1 MQENRRKYSKEI
13 VKEWAEYFNSGHT
26 LTETSEFF
34 KVPYKSVVHLLTK
47 EGFRKQSREQ
57 TKLRKQRQ
65 NSIDYFKNID
75 THEKAYFLGLLF
87 SDGYLYSSYYD
98 ITKSVGIALQLR
110 DSYVLEY
117 LKEKLNLTGKISIY
131 KNSAK
136 LVITNFSVYNDLINL
151 GMIENKSHSEYHI
164 PNISEEFINSFILGY
179 FDGDGCITLKK
190 SGAVVVSICG
200 NSKLFFNELQEV
212 LRKNGIETRLNCEIN
227 HDPSRILYVLYLKG
241 RPNQLR
247 FMDFIYKDCPIYLKR
262 KKEKFDEMPKTYH
275 QYKSKDLRN
284 IDIRL
289 LNL

>member
-34 KVPYKSVVHLLTK
+34 NVPYKTIASLLLRD
-47 EGFRKQSREQ
+47 GFREQSKEQ
-57 TKLRKQRQ
+57 TKLRKLRHD
-65 NSIDYFKNID
+65 SIPYFKEID

-87 SDGYLYSSYYD
+87 SDGYICSSYYD
-98 ITKSVGIALQLR
+98 ISKTVGIALQLQ
-110 DSYVLEY
+110 DIYILEY
-117 LKEKLNLTGKISIY
+117 FKKELGLSKKIGIY

-136 LVITNFSVYNDLINL
+136 LTIQNFNCYNDLVNL
-151 GMIENKSHSEYHI
+151 GMVENKSHSEYTI
-164 PNISEEFINSFILGY
+164 PNIPEEFINSFILGY

-200 NSKLFFNELQEV
+200 NSKVFFEDLQNI
-212 LRKNGIETRLNCEIN
+212 LKKYGIETRLNCETKRRVN
-227 HDPSRILYVLYLKG
+227 PLYILYLKG

-275 QYKSKDLRN
+275 QYKSKDMRN

>member
-34 KVPYKSVVHLLTK
+34 NVPYKSVTHLLMK
-47 EGFRKQSREQ
+47 DGFRKPSREQ
-57 TKLRKQRQ
+57 TKLRKQRHDC
-65 NSIDYFKNID
+65 ITYFRNID

-87 SDGYLYSSYYD
+87 SDGYICSSYYD
-98 ITKSVGIALQLR
+98 VTKFIGIALQLK
-110 DSYVLEY
+110 DAYVLEY
-117 LKEKLNLTGKISIY
+117 LKKELNISNKIGIY

-136 LVITNFSVYNDLINL
+136 LVVTNIEVYNDLKKL
-151 GMIENKSHSEYHI
+151 GMIENKSHSEYTI
-164 PNISEEFINSFILGY
+164 PDIPEEFINSFILGY

-200 NSKLFFNELQEV
+200 NSKVFFEDLQKR
-212 LRKNGIETRLNCEIN
+212 LKKYGIETRLNCEIRKN
-227 HDPSRILYVLYLKG
+227 VNPIYVLYLKG

-275 QYKSKDLRN
+275 QYKNKDIRN

>member
-47 EGFRKQSREQ
+47 DGFRKQSREQ

-65 NSIDYFKNID
+65 DSIDYFKEIN

-87 SDGYLYSSYYD
+87 SDGYICSTYYD
-98 ITKSVGIALQLR
+98 VSKSTGIALQLR
-110 DSYVLEY
+110 DAYILEY
-117 LKEKLNLTGKISIY
+117 FKEKLNLSGKISVY

-136 LVITNFSVYNDLINL
+136 LVITNIGVYNDLKKL
-151 GMIENKSHSEYHI
+151 GMVENKSHSEYTI
-164 PNISEEFINSFILGY
+164 PNIPEEFVNSFILGY

-200 NSKLFFNELQEV
+200 NSKVFFEDLQNI
-212 LRKNGIETRLNCEIN
+212 LKKYGIETRLNCETKRQVN
-227 HDPSRILYVLYLKG
+227 PLYVLYLKG
-241 RPNQLR
+241 RPNQLK

-275 QYKSKDLRN
+275 QYKSKDIRN